1 MCNHVVQRRKGRI
14 YGQTW
19 HACNEAGMVQKKPT
33 VISCAEGERA
43 ERTAG
48 QVQGERPGSRDG

>member
-1 MCNHVVQRRKGRI
+1 MCVKGAKVRI

-33 VISCAEGERA
+33 VISCARGERA
-43 ERTAG
+43 RGLLGRCRVRGRAL
-48 QVQGERPGSRDG
+48 VMDDK